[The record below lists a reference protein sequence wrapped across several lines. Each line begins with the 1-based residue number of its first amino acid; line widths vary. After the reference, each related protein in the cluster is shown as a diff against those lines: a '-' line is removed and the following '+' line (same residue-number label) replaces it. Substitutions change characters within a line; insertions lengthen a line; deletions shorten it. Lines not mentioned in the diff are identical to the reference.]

1 MVLTFF
7 EWMEGSTLAL
17 IFQSAVWYSP
27 IIQVMHLVAVAV
39 FAGSLLVVDLRWRQ
53 ATARARRRKVL
64 GTGLTATPVRQV
76 AKDAQP
82 WLMGGLIALA
92 ITGTPTMASTSIKQ
106 YYSPFWWWKMEMLA
120 LGLVFIFTIRRQ
132 MLQSEAAEEGGLWPK
147 VVALVSIS
155 LFLGVTIGAR
165 LIGLS

>member
-7 EWMEGSTLAL
+7 EWMEGSAL
-17 IFQSAVWYSP
+17 SLLFQSAVWYSP

-39 FAGSLLVVDLRWRQ
+39 FAGSLLVVDLRL
-53 ATARARRRKVL
+53 L
-64 GTGLTATPVRQV
+64 GTGLTGTPVRQV

-82 WLMGGLIALA
+82 WLVGGLIALA

-120 LGLVFIFTIRRQ
+120 LGLIFIFTIRRQ
-132 MLQSEAAEEGGLWPK
+132 LLQSEAAEEGGVWPK
-147 VVALVSIS
+147 VVALVSMG

>member
-27 IIQVMHLVAVAV
+27 LIQVVHLVSVAV
-39 FAGSLLVVDLRWRQ
+39 FAGSLLVVDLRL
-53 ATARARRRKVL
+53 L

-82 WLMGGLIALA
+82 WLVGGLIALA
-92 ITGTPTMASTSIKQ
+92 ITGTPTMASTAIKQ

-120 LGLVFIFTIRRQ
+120 LGLVFIFTIRRR
-132 MLQSEAAEEGGLWPK
+132 MLQSEAAEEGGVWPK
-147 VVALVSIS
+147 VVALVSMG

>member
-1 MVLTFF
+1 MVLEFF
-7 EWMEGSTLAL
+7 EWMEGSALAAL
-17 IFQSAVWYSP
+17 FQGAIWYSP
-27 IIQVMHLVAVAV
+27 LIQVAHLVAVAT
-39 FAGSLLVVDLRWRQ
+39 FAGSLLVVDLRL
-53 ATARARRRKVL
+53 L
-64 GTGLTATPVRQV
+64 GTGLTQTPLNQV

-82 WLMGGLIALA
+82 WLMGSLIALV

-120 LGLVFIFTIRRQ
+120 LGLIFLFTVRRQ
-132 MLQSEAAEEGGLWPK
+132 IIQKDDSELGPFWPK
-147 VVALVSIS
+147 VVGLVSIG

>member
-1 MVLTFF
+1 MVLDFF
-7 EWMEGSTLAL
+7 EWMEGSTLSL

-27 IIQVMHLVAVAV
+27 LIQVAHLVAVAT
-39 FAGSLLVVDLRWRQ
+39 FAGALLVVDLRL
-53 ATARARRRKVL
+53 L
-64 GTGLTATPVRQV
+64 GTGLTQTPLKQV
-76 AKDAQP
+76 AADAQP
-82 WLMGGLIALA
+82 WLMGSLIALV

-120 LGLVFIFTIRRQ
+120 LGLVFLFTVRRQ
-132 MLQSEAAEEGGLWPK
+132 MIKKDESELDPFWPK
-147 VVALVSIS
+147 VVGLVSMG

>member
-17 IFQSAVWYSP
+17 VFQSAVWYSP
-27 IIQVMHLVAVAV
+27 LIQVMHLVAVAV
-39 FAGSLLVVDLRWRQ
+39 FSGALLVVDLRL
-53 ATARARRRKVL
+53 L

-82 WLMGGLIALA
+82 WLMGGLVALA
-92 ITGTPTMASTSIKQ
+92 ITGTPTMASTAIKQ

-120 LGLVFIFTIRRQ
+120 LGLVFIFTIRRRL
-132 MLQSEAAEEGGLWPK
+132 LQSEAAEAGGVWPK
-147 VVALVSIS
+147 VVALVSLS

>member
-1 MVLTFF
+1 MVLEFY

-27 IIQVMHLVAVAV
+27 LIQVAHLVAVAT
-39 FAGSLLVVDLRWRQ
+39 FAGALLVVDLRL
-53 ATARARRRKVL
+53 L
-64 GTGLTATPVRQV
+64 GAGLTETPLKVV

-82 WLMGGLIALA
+82 WLMGSLVALV
-92 ITGTPTMASTSIKQ
+92 ITGAPTLASTSIKQ

-120 LGLVFIFTIRRQ
+120 LGLILIFTVRRQ
-132 MLQSEAAEEGGLWPK
+132 MVKKDESELGPFWPK
-147 VVALVSIS
+147 VVGLVSMG

>member
-1 MVLTFF
+1 MVLEFF
-7 EWMEGSTLAL
+7 EWMEGSTLSL

-27 IIQVMHLVAVAV
+27 LIQVAHLVAVAT
-39 FAGSLLVVDLRWRQ
+39 FAGALLVVDLRL
-53 ATARARRRKVL
+53 L
-64 GTGLTATPVRQV
+64 GTGLTQNPVKQV
-76 AKDAQP
+76 AADAQP
-82 WLMGGLIALA
+82 WLYGSLIALV

-120 LGLVFIFTIRRQ
+120 LGLIFLFTVRRQ
-132 MLQSEAAEEGGLWPK
+132 MIKKDESELGPFWPK
-147 VVALVSIS
+147 VVGLVSMG

>member
-1 MVLTFF
+1 MVLEFF
-7 EWMEGSTLAL
+7 EWMEGSTLSL

-27 IIQVMHLVAVAV
+27 LIQVAHLVAVAT
-39 FAGSLLVVDLRWRQ
+39 FAGALLVVDLRL
-53 ATARARRRKVL
+53 L
-64 GTGLTATPVRQV
+64 GAGLTQTPLKQV
-76 AKDAQP
+76 AADAQP
-82 WLMGGLIALA
+82 WLLGSLIALA

-120 LGLVFIFTIRRQ
+120 LGLVFLFTVRRQ
-132 MLQSEAAEEGGLWPK
+132 MLKKDESELGPFWPK
-147 VVALVSIS
+147 VVGLVSMG

>member
-1 MVLTFF
+1 MVLEFF
-7 EWMEGSTLAL
+7 EWMEGSMLSQ

-27 IIQVMHLVAVAV
+27 LIQVAHLVAVAV
-39 FAGSLLVVDLRWRQ
+39 FAGALLVVDLRL
-53 ATARARRRKVL
+53 L
-64 GTGLTATPVRQV
+64 GTGLTVTPLKQV
-76 AKDAQP
+76 AADAQP
-82 WLMGGLIALA
+82 WLVWSLVALA

-120 LGLVFIFTIRRQ
+120 LGLIFLFTVRRKVIQ
-132 MLQSEAAEEGGLWPK
+132 KDDSELGPFWPK
-147 VVALVSIS
+147 VVALVSMG

>member
-27 IIQVMHLVAVAV
+27 LIQVAHLVAVAV
-39 FAGSLLVVDLRWRQ
+39 FAGALLGGGPAAAGDGVDVD
-53 ATARARRRKVL
+53 AGAAGGAGRAAVADL
-64 GTGLTATPVRQV
+64 GS
-76 AKDAQP
+76 
-82 WLMGGLIALA
+82 GGLGDH
-92 ITGTPTMASTSIKQ
+92 GTPTMASTAIKQ
-106 YYSPFWWWKMEMLA
+106 YYSPFWWWKLEMLA
-120 LGLVFIFTIRRQ
+120 LGIVFIYTIRRRV
-132 MLQSEAAEEGGLWPK
+132 LESETVEEGGVWPK
-147 VVALVSIS
+147 VVALTSMG

>member
-1 MVLTFF
+1 MVLDFF
-7 EWMEGSTLAL
+7 EWMEGSTLSL

-27 IIQVMHLVAVAV
+27 LIQVAHLVAVAT
-39 FAGSLLVVDLRWRQ
+39 FAGALLVVDLRL
-53 ATARARRRKVL
+53 L
-64 GTGLTATPVRQV
+64 GTGLTQTPLKQV
-76 AKDAQP
+76 AADAQP
-82 WLMGGLIALA
+82 WLMGSLIALA

-120 LGLVFIFTIRRQ
+120 LGLVFLFTVRRQ
-132 MLQSEAAEEGGLWPK
+132 MIKKDESELDPFWPK
-147 VVALVSIS
+147 VVGLVSMG

>member
-39 FAGSLLVVDLRWRQ
+39 FAGSLLVVDLRL
-53 ATARARRRKVL
+53 L

-76 AKDAQP
+76 AQDAHP
-82 WLMGGLIALA
+82 WLVGGLIALA

-120 LGLVFIFTIRRQ
+120 LGIIFIFTIRRRV
-132 MLQSEAAEEGGLWPK
+132 LESDAAEEGGMWPK
-147 VVALVSIS
+147 VVALIS
-155 LFLGVTIGAR
+155 MGLFLGVTIGAR

>member
-1 MVLTFF
+1 MVLEFF
-7 EWMEGSTLAL
+7 EWMEGSTLSL

-27 IIQVMHLVAVAV
+27 LIQVAHLVAVAT
-39 FAGSLLVVDLRWRQ
+39 FAGALLVVDLRL
-53 ATARARRRKVL
+53 L
-64 GTGLTATPVRQV
+64 GAGLTQNPVKQV
-76 AKDAQP
+76 AADAQP
-82 WLMGGLIALA
+82 WLYGSLVALA

-120 LGLVFIFTIRRQ
+120 LGLIFMFTVRRQ
-132 MLQSEAAEEGGLWPK
+132 MLKKEESELDPFWPK
-147 VVALVSIS
+147 VVGLVSMG